1 VSEREIAAE
10 IVRAWRQGHV
20 GSYVWQDTLDELER
34 FIAAAL
40 AAAHAATERGPLVS
54 CPWCGV
60 RFADDCPA
68 SQQIRHLIECG
79 DWLRAQVATLTAER
93 DDYSRT
99 AIDALAEVAALRAA
113 LEEERG
119 LRVQLSDDS
128 QRHLDRALAAEATD
142 QAGVLRAIQLAE
154 QVRQRLTEWRYRGGG
169 RVCPACHQEPHT
181 VDCVLVAVLGD
192 VNAALAALQPGDGGK
207 TSSEPGA

>member
-113 LEEERG
+113 LEEVMVHARHTTSCSEQAVAS
-119 LRVQLSDDS
+119 LLSQAQPQCVCGRD
-128 QRHLDRALAAEATD
+128 AAHD
-142 QAGVLRAIQLAE
+142 
-154 QVRQRLTEWRYRGGG
+154 
-169 RVCPACHQEPHT
+169 
-181 VDCVLVAVLGD
+181 
-192 VNAALAALQPGDGGK
+192 AARAALQPGDGGK